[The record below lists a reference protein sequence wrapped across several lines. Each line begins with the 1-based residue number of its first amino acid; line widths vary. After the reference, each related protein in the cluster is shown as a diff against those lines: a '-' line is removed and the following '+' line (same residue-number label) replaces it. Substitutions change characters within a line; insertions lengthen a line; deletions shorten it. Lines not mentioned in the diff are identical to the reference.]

1 MNTAKNGR
9 RQSTRNSKFQPTQP
23 STVPNPAVLPLEE
36 LRQLALEIIIRDGI
50 EPFLQRMVILL
61 DSLKVGQINKLA
73 EVTLQSKDPTF
84 IKLMSILS
92 DSAHKGE
99 LVAARI
105 TVFLAASYAY
115 QESLDYYWELMSY
128 LDRFRQ
134 DKSKKTDDSSFG

>member
-9 RQSTRNSKFQPTQP
+9 RQRTRNRKVQPTQA

-36 LRQLALEIIIRDGI
+36 LRQLALEIILRDGI
-50 EPFLQRMVILL
+50 KPFLRRMVILL
-61 DSLKVGQINKLA
+61 DSLKVGQINRLSQIA
-73 EVTLQSKDPTF
+73 HQSKDPAF

-92 DSAHKGE
+92 DAAQKGE
-99 LVAARI
+99 LVAAHI

-134 DKSKKTDDSSFG
+134 DESK